1 MAKEKL
7 ELEKLEIGDL
17 HTQIKAL
24 QDEYARMKFEHASRG
39 LANPMELRHLRRKIA
54 RYHTEVRRRELA
66 AMSPNELAMR
76 TKLVARRRRQR

>member
-7 ELEKLEIGDL
+7 ALENLEIGDL
-17 HTQIKAL
+17 HNRIKAM
-24 QDEYARMKFEHASRG
+24 QDEYLRLKFEHASRG
-39 LANPMELRHLRRKIA
+39 LANPMELRRLRRDIA

-66 AMSPNELAMR
+66 AMSPDELAMR